1 MISNPSDY
9 LFVTIPVSIQINDE
23 VMPERYANA
32 AKRRVLRGLDAAMM
46 LECVGERDAVVGAVK
61 HFPLGREVSGA
72 PFRDASKWCHEHSG
86 AGSIWREKDSQIPQV
101 IPASAASTLEERW
114 GTPINDGNLESAQGD
129 FAVGKPLLAESLM
142 KLYRDMNKFRCFCPE
157 TRSAIGV
164 SGYSFQRGYESSN
177 GRDYTDERINAM
189 DVGGQSYDSSRV
201 YYHEAANWDDTA
213 FESRGST
220 SVTATMQYGGFVAR
234 PPRGAMLN
242 LYGQVWPYVLIKT
255 TLDWSGTSTTYDFAR
270 VATRIPEEGEEGIS
284 DGFEIDASSVVGAA
298 AAVRAANGIVPI
310 GIADLPRQ
318 GGQYID
324 QRAVALALAVEL
336 TDHTDFSQWIGE
348 GEEF

>member
-1 MISNPSDY
+1 MISNLSEY
-9 LFVTIPVSIQINDE
+9 LFVTIPAAIQINDE
-23 VMPERYANA
+23 VMPKRYANA

-101 IPASAASTLEERW
+101 IPASAVSTLEERW
-114 GTPINDGNLESAQGD
+114 GTPINDGNLESAQAD

-164 SGYSFQRGYESSN
+164 SHYAFRRARTTSGGTEKL
-177 GRDYTDERINAM
+177 DEMQNSV
-189 DVGGQSYDSSRV
+189 DVGGSGYDSSRV
-201 YYHEAANWDDTA
+201 YYHDAENWEGTA
-213 FESRGST
+213 WEYRGRFSL
-220 SVTATMQYGGFVAR
+220 TATMDYGGFVAR

-255 TLDWSGTSTTYDFAR
+255 EVSGMSSVNTTYDFAR
-270 VATRIPEEGEEGIS
+270 VAVKVPEEGEEGGS
-284 DGFEIDASSVVGAA
+284 DGYEIDASSVVGAA
-298 AAVRAANGIVPI
+298 AAVRAANGIVPLA
-310 GIADLPRQ
+310 IADLSSGLYWQ
-318 GGQYID
+318 LIYQN
-324 QRAVALALAVEL
+324 AVALALAVEL
-336 TDHTDFSQWIGE
+336 TDHTDFSQWLGE
-348 GEEF
+348 